1 MSIFLSL
8 LPGRRPSCNLSSLLA
23 PWLIVLEAVTEGA
36 VLVDHTAD
44 PTPPVSK
51 VNLHEIV
58 FAISVFMLPNLR
70 PPSLY
75 HILLTTLVLLP
86 GTVSYWLD
94 AFPLRMSQS
103 QAD

>member
-1 MSIFLSL
+1 MSILISL
-8 LPGRRPSCNLSSLLA
+8 LPGRRPNRDLSS
-23 PWLIVLEAVTEGA
+23 WLPLVECEAVTEGA
-36 VLVDHTAD
+36 VLVDHTAY

-75 HILLTTLVLLP
+75 HILLTTLVLPP